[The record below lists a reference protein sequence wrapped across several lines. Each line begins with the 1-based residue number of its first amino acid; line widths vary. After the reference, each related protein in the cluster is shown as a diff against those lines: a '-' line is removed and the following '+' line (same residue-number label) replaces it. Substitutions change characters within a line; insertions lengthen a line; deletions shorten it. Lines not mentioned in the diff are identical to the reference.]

1 MHKNHPA
8 LHRFENAAIDLAGL
22 KQIIDGRVDV
32 DNSREFC
39 CIFEDGRVEWHDV
52 PKEHPVRKTWDMMV
66 ENKAANEPAV
76 EIILDLA
83 QWNLNE
89 LIAS

>member
-1 MHKNHPA
+1 M
-8 LHRFENAAIDLAGL
+8 E
-22 KQIIDGRVDV
+22 
-32 DNSREFC
+32 
-39 CIFEDGRVEWHDV
+39 RVEWHDV